1 MTRGSNERYNVFVIP
16 ALRSPSA
23 IAVEGPGAAPDAHSF
38 PNQLFNFPHTSVKV
52 APPRGKARV
61 HQEVSLIATVA
72 VSFVCAAALGYVA
85 DRLRLPPLV
94 GYLMAGIVMG
104 SITPGFVAD
113 AGLAGQLAEMG
124 VILLM
129 FGVGLHFSAAD
140 LLAVRGIAVPGAI
153 VQILIATLLGI
164 GLAEWWGWGTGAGI
178 VFGLSLSVA
187 STVVLLKA
195 LEEHNLVDSASGR
208 VAVGWLIVE
217 DLAMV
222 LALVLLPALAE
233 LLGGHAAEGTAHGA
247 GLPLPLTIAL
257 TLLKVGAFAV
267 MAIFLGPKVV
277 PWLLTSVARTGS
289 RELFTLTV
297 LAIALG
303 IAFGSAQIFGVSF
316 ALGAFF
322 AGVVMSESNLSH
334 RAAADSLPLQ
344 NAFSVLFFVS
354 VGMLF
359 DPSILLRQPMAVLA
373 ALSLIIVGKAIISF
387 AVVVLL
393 RYPIGMGLTVAGGL
407 AQIGEFS
414 FILASLGVSLGLLPH
429 EGQDVIL
436 AAAIIS
442 ITVNPFV
449 CVGAEAL
456 DTRVRHRWPD
466 LYARFGHHRY
476 ESLGRELEKIRG
488 RSEERER
495 QHQLEMQELIETFPL
510 FAKVDEDSQEE
521 LLLLFRPKSALPG
534 ERVLRKGDRGDG
546 MYFLSSGAVEVQLP
560 GVPIRLEP
568 GAFFG
573 EMALLSGGRRTAD
586 VVAVDFCQ
594 FFVLE
599 RRDFNMFTAKHPTLR
614 QAVSEMARERTEMN
628 VMRQKHDQPSGI
640 AS

>member
-1 MTRGSNERYNVFVIP
+1 MHHDVP
-16 ALRSPSA
+16 
-23 IAVEGPGAAPDAHSF
+23 
-38 PNQLFNFPHTSVKV
+38 
-52 APPRGKARV
+52 
-61 HQEVSLIATVA
+61 LIATIA
-72 VSFVCAAALGYVA
+72 VSFGFAAILGYLA
-85 DRLRLPPLV
+85 DRLQLPPLV
-94 GYLMAGIVMG
+94 GYLLAGILMG
-104 SITPGFVAD
+104 PITPGFVAD
-113 AGLAGQLAEMG
+113 TGLASQLAEIG

-129 FGVGLHFSAAD
+129 FGVGLHFSARD
-140 LLAVRGIAVPGAI
+140 LLAVRGVAIPGAI
-153 VQILIATLLGI
+153 AQILIATLLGV
-164 GLAEWWGWGTGAGI
+164 GLAEWWGWSLGAGI

-195 LEEHNLVDSASGR
+195 LEERNLVNAASGR

-233 LLGGHAAEGTAHGA
+233 LLGGHAPSGAHGA
-247 GLPLPLTIAL
+247 AMPLPLTIAL
-257 TLLKVGAFAV
+257 TLLQVGAFAA

-277 PWLLTSVARTGS
+277 PWLLIRVARTGS

-297 LAIALG
+297 LALALG

-322 AGVVMSESNLSH
+322 AGVVMSESSLSH

-359 DPSILLRQPMAVLA
+359 DPSIIVRQPLGVLS
-373 ALSLIIVGKAIISF
+373 ALLLIIVGKGIISF
-387 AVVVLL
+387 VVVTLL

-414 FILASLGVSLGLLPH
+414 FILAGLGVTLGLLPTD
-429 EGQDVIL
+429 GQDIIL
-436 AAAIIS
+436 ASAIIS
-442 ITVNPFV
+442 ITLNPIV
-449 CVGAEAL
+449 CAGAEAL
-456 DTRVRHRWPD
+456 HGYIQRRWPQS
-466 LYARFGHHRY
+466 ARHGHANFDI
-476 ESLGRELEKIRG
+476 LNDELDKIRAIT
-488 RSEERER
+488 EAREH
-495 QHQLEMQELIETFPL
+495 QHQLEMRELSETFPL
-510 FAKVDEDSQEE
+510 FANVDENSQEE

-534 ERVLRKGDRGDG
+534 ERVMRKGDRGGG
-546 MYFLSSGAVEVQLP
+546 MYFLSAGAVEVQLP
-560 GVPIRLEP
+560 DDAIRLEP

-573 EMALLSGGRRTAD
+573 EMALLSGGRRNAD
-586 VVAVDFCQ
+586 VVAVDFCH

-599 RRDFNMFTAKHPTLR
+599 RRDFNMFTAKHPALR
-614 QAVSEMARERTEMN
+614 QMVSEMARERTEMN
-628 VMRQKHDQPSGI
+628 VMRQKRVPSPGV

>member
-1 MTRGSNERYNVFVIP
+1 
-16 ALRSPSA
+16 
-23 IAVEGPGAAPDAHSF
+23 
-38 PNQLFNFPHTSVKV
+38 
-52 APPRGKARV
+52 V
-61 HQEVSLIATVA
+61 HHDVPLIATIA
-72 VSFVCAAALGYVA
+72 VSFGFAAILGYLA
-85 DRLRLPPLV
+85 DRLQLPPLV
-94 GYLMAGIVMG
+94 GYLLAGILMG
-104 SITPGFVAD
+104 PITPGFVAD
-113 AGLAGQLAEMG
+113 TGLASQLAEIG

-129 FGVGLHFSAAD
+129 FGVGLHFSARD
-140 LLAVRGIAVPGAI
+140 LLAVRGVAIPGAI
-153 VQILIATLLGI
+153 AQILVATLLGV
-164 GLAEWWGWGTGAGI
+164 GLAEWWGWSLGAGI

-195 LEEHNLVDSASGR
+195 LEERNLVNAASGR

-233 LLGGHAAEGTAHGA
+233 LLGGHAPSGAHGA
-247 GLPLPLTIAL
+247 AMPLPLTIAL
-257 TLLKVGAFAV
+257 TLLQVGAFAA

-277 PWLLTSVARTGS
+277 PWLLIRVARTGS

-297 LAIALG
+297 LALALG

-322 AGVVMSESNLSH
+322 AGVVMSESSLSH

-359 DPSILLRQPMAVLA
+359 DPSIIVRQPLGVLS
-373 ALSLIIVGKAIISF
+373 ALLLIIVGKGVISF
-387 AVVVLL
+387 VVVTLL

-414 FILASLGVSLGLLPH
+414 FILAGLGVTLGLLPTD
-429 EGQDVIL
+429 GQDIIL
-436 AAAIIS
+436 ASAIIS
-442 ITVNPFV
+442 ITLNPIV
-449 CVGAEAL
+449 CAGAEAL
-456 DTRVRHRWPD
+456 HGYIQRRWPQSARHGHANFD
-466 LYARFGHHRY
+466 L
-476 ESLGRELEKIRG
+476 LNDELDKIRAIT
-488 RSEERER
+488 EAREH
-495 QHQLEMQELIETFPL
+495 QHQLEMRELSETFPL
-510 FAKVDEDSQEE
+510 FANVDENSQEE

-534 ERVLRKGDRGDG
+534 ERVMRKGDRGGG
-546 MYFLSSGAVEVQLP
+546 MYFLSAGAVEVQLP
-560 GVPIRLEP
+560 DDAIRLEP

-573 EMALLSGGRRTAD
+573 EMALLSGGRRNAD
-586 VVAVDFCQ
+586 VVAVDFCH

-599 RRDFNMFTAKHPTLR
+599 RRDFNMFTAKHPALR
-614 QAVSEMARERTEMN
+614 QMVSEMARERTEMN
-628 VMRQKHDQPSGI
+628 VMRQKRVPSSGI

>member
-1 MTRGSNERYNVFVIP
+1 
-16 ALRSPSA
+16 
-23 IAVEGPGAAPDAHSF
+23 
-38 PNQLFNFPHTSVKV
+38 
-52 APPRGKARV
+52 V
-61 HQEVSLIATVA
+61 HQEVPLIATVA
-72 VSFVCAAALGYVA
+72 VSFVCAAVLGYLA

-94 GYLMAGIVMG
+94 GYLMAGILMG
-104 SITPGFVAD
+104 PITPGFVAD
-113 AGLAGQLAEMG
+113 SGLASQLAEMG

-129 FGVGLHFSAAD
+129 FGVGLHFSARD
-140 LLAVRGIAVPGAI
+140 LLAVRGVAVPGAI
-153 VQILIATLLGI
+153 IQILFATLLGI
-164 GLAEWWGWGTGAGI
+164 GLAEWWGWSLGAGI

-195 LEEHNLVDSASGR
+195 LEERNLVNSASGR
-208 VAVGWLIVE
+208 VAIGWLIVE

-233 LLGGHAAEGTAHGA
+233 LLGGHPAANAAHGSDM
-247 GLPLPLTIAL
+247 PLAL
-257 TLLKVGAFAV
+257 TLLLTLLQVGAFAA

-277 PWLLTSVARTGS
+277 PWLLTRVARTGS

-359 DPSILLRQPMAVLA
+359 DPSILVRQPLGVLA
-373 ALSLIIVGKAIISF
+373 ALLLIIFGKAIISF
-387 AVVVLL
+387 AVVTLL
-393 RYPIGMGLTVAGGL
+393 RYPLAMALTVAGGL

-414 FILASLGVSLGLLPH
+414 FILAGLGVSLGLLPTD
-429 EGQDVIL
+429 GQDIIL
-436 AAAIIS
+436 ASAIIS
-442 ITVNPFV
+442 ITLNPVV
-449 CVGAEAL
+449 CAGAEAL
-456 DTRVRHRWPD
+456 YVYVQRRWPAAA
-466 LYARFGHHRY
+466 ARHGHARY
-476 ESLGRELEKIRG
+476 EALSGELDKIRAVT
-488 RSEERER
+488 EAREQ
-495 QHQLEMQELIETFPL
+495 QHQLEMRELSETFPL
-510 FAKVDEDSQEE
+510 FANVDENSQEE

-534 ERVLRKGDRGDG
+534 ERVMRKGDRGDG

-560 GVPIRLEP
+560 NDTIRLEP

-573 EMALLSGGRRTAD
+573 EMALLSGGRRNAD

-599 RRDFNMFTAKHPTLR
+599 RRDFNMFTAKHPALR
-614 QAVSEMARERTEMN
+614 QMVSEMARERTEMN
-628 VMRQKHDQPSGI
+628 VMRQKRVQPSDI

>member
-1 MTRGSNERYNVFVIP
+1 
-16 ALRSPSA
+16 
-23 IAVEGPGAAPDAHSF
+23 
-38 PNQLFNFPHTSVKV
+38 
-52 APPRGKARV
+52 V
-61 HQEVSLIATVA
+61 HQEVPLIATVA
-72 VSFVCAAALGYVA
+72 VSFVCAAVLGYLA

-94 GYLMAGIVMG
+94 GYLMAGILMG
-104 SITPGFVAD
+104 PITPGFVAD
-113 AGLAGQLAEMG
+113 SGLASQLAEMG

-129 FGVGLHFSAAD
+129 FGVGLHFSARD
-140 LLAVRGIAVPGAI
+140 LLAVRGVAVPGAI
-153 VQILIATLLGI
+153 IQILFATLLGV
-164 GLAEWWGWGTGAGI
+164 GLAEWWGWSLGAGI

-195 LEEHNLVDSASGR
+195 LEERNLVNSASGR
-208 VAVGWLIVE
+208 VAIGWLIVE

-233 LLGGHAAEGTAHGA
+233 LLGGHPAANAAHGSDM
-247 GLPLPLTIAL
+247 PLAL
-257 TLLKVGAFAV
+257 TLLLTLLQVGAFAA

-277 PWLLTSVARTGS
+277 PWLLTRVARTGS

-359 DPSILLRQPMAVLA
+359 DPSILVRQPLGVLA
-373 ALSLIIVGKAIISF
+373 ALLLIIFGKAIISF
-387 AVVVLL
+387 AVVTLL
-393 RYPIGMGLTVAGGL
+393 RYPLAMALTVAGGL

-414 FILASLGVSLGLLPH
+414 FILAGLGVSLGLLPTD
-429 EGQDVIL
+429 GQDIIL
-436 AAAIIS
+436 ASAIIS
-442 ITVNPFV
+442 ITLNPVV
-449 CVGAEAL
+449 CAGAEAL
-456 DTRVRHRWPD
+456 YVYVQRRWPATA
-466 LYARFGHHRY
+466 ARHGHARY
-476 ESLGRELEKIRG
+476 EALSGELDKIRAVT
-488 RSEERER
+488 EAREQ
-495 QHQLEMQELIETFPL
+495 QHQLEMRELSETFPL
-510 FAKVDEDSQEE
+510 FANVDENSQEE

-534 ERVLRKGDRGDG
+534 ERVMRKGDRGDG

-560 GVPIRLEP
+560 NDTIRLEP

-573 EMALLSGGRRTAD
+573 EMALLSGGRRNAD

-599 RRDFNMFTAKHPTLR
+599 RRDFNMFTAKHPALR
-614 QAVSEMARERTEMN
+614 QMVSEMARERTEMN
-628 VMRQKHDQPSGI
+628 VMRQKRVQPSDI